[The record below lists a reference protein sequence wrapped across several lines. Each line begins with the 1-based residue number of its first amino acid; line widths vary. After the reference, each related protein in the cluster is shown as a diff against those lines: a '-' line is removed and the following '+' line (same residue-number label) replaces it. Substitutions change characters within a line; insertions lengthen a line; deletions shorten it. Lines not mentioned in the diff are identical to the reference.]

1 MRAVHPRALLQAQ
14 PRVTPSNPPGT
25 QPRAPHPDPPTGV
38 TYPQQVFPLQ
48 RTFEARSGRGCSTI
62 SEALL
67 GPPYTKP
74 EESPRLSPR
83 PSWVL
88 QGGHALAPE
97 VTAATNLPVRAAA
110 FENLPK
116 GGGGG
121 AWGTTKPNENQTKTP
136 TLPSAARSMLSKTRR
151 KPTAPM
157 KQPWKGQK
165 DKGSPY
171 KNHHPKGQR
180 EPRGLCP
187 FRVTVY

>member
-14 PRVTPSNPPGT
+14 PRITPSNPPGT

-121 AWGTTKPNENQTKTP
+121 GRGEQPNQTKT
-136 TLPSAARSMLSKTRR
+136 
-151 KPTAPM
+151 KPKP
-157 KQPWKGQK
+157 QLFQVQLGQC
-165 DKGSPY
+165 Y
-171 KNHHPKGQR
+171 PKPEGNPQ
-180 EPRGLCP
+180 LQ
-187 FRVTVY
+187 